1 MIVEDIPEKDKPV
14 NRSVFMV
21 YQGILALLGLVLLLF
36 PARGMTFGAI
46 LLGLWLLIDGIAA
59 LIDFIRSGSGAEG
72 ILERFKLVR
81 ALLWILVGI
90 LFLIRPGAMMR
101 FSMSSIFFIVGLL
114 FLLQALM
121 LWVMGARDNL
131 GGTVLFA
138 IIGALLMLSPF
149 VTALWFL
156 RLLGLLILARSAW
169 ILYSKLV
176 LKQP

>member
-1 MIVEDIPEKDKPV
+1 MIVEDIPEKDRPE

-36 PARGMTFGAI
+36 PAKGMTFGAI
-46 LLGLWLLIDGIAA
+46 LLGVWLLIDGIVS
-59 LIDFIRSGSGAEG
+59 LVDFIRSKEGVHG

-81 ALLWILVGI
+81 AMLWILVGI
-90 LFLIRPGAMMR
+90 LFLVRPGAMMR

-114 FLLQALM
+114 FVLQALM
-121 LWVMGARDNL
+121 LWVL
-131 GGTVLFA
+131 GSRENIWGTVLFA
-138 IIGALLMLSPF
+138 VIGALLMLSPF
-149 VTALWFL
+149 VSALWFL

-169 ILYSKLV
+169 SLYRRLV